1 MNSISKLAL
10 ILVLIVV
17 NSNSTLAQSDAEKQ
31 MRLKEMLDAM
41 GYKNYNNSHFI
52 QWESVG
58 RKLFWDKWT
67 GDVREN
73 PAKQTIL
80 QI

>member
-31 MRLKEMLDAM
+31 MRLEEMLDAM
-41 GYKNYNNSHFI
+41 GHKNYNNSHL
-52 QWESVG
+52 SNGVC
-58 RKLFWDKWT
+58 R
-67 GDVREN
+67 
-73 PAKQTIL
+73 
-80 QI
+80 

>member
-31 MRLKEMLDAM
+31 NDLKEMLDAM
-41 GYKNYNNSHFI
+41 GYK
-52 QWESVG
+52 
-58 RKLFWDKWT
+58 
-67 GDVREN
+67 
-73 PAKQTIL
+73 L
-80 QI
+80 QQQPFYPMEFCR

>member
-31 MRLKEMLDAM
+31 MRLKKEMLDAM
-41 GYKNYNNSHFI
+41 GYKITTTAIYPM
-52 QWESVG
+52 E
-58 RKLFWDKWT
+58 L
-67 GDVREN
+67 
-73 PAKQTIL
+73 
-80 QI
+80 